1 MCKSK
6 FFVYTKIMYNI
17 ISSDCFANLISFF
30 SLIAA
35 LIALFIGGKKVSEAL
50 LEYQRK
56 KSAAVFSYHIN
67 MKVFIIRLKRLISTS
82 QHKPMKNLFL
92 FSSEDKIHA
101 EGIGYEKIA
110 ERLVD
115 LSQKILDY
123 LSTKPNQIPASIT
136 DNETK
141 QWDSLIEELINY
153 LADFLLYNTDSY
165 LPQFDNIEGIES
177 YYKSLMNVLDNM
189 LVLIDKSKNEFKKD
203 MYP

>member
-1 MCKSK
+1 MCISR
-6 FFVYTKIMYNI
+6 FFVYTKIVYNI

-30 SLIAA
+30 SLIVA

-56 KSAAVFSYHIN
+56 KRAAVFSYHIN
-67 MKVFIIRLKRLISTS
+67 MKVFIIRLKRLISS
-82 QHKPMKNLFL
+82 NQRKPMKNLFL
-92 FSSEDKIHA
+92 FSSEDKIRA

-123 LSTKPNQIPASIT
+123 LSTEPNQIPASIT
-136 DNETK
+136 GNETK

-189 LVLIDKSKNEFKKD
+189 LVLINKSKNEFKKD
-203 MYP
+203 IYP